1 MSTAIQMPKLG
12 HTMSEGKVIHWN
24 KQPGELV
31 REGEAILT
39 IETDKTEVEV
49 ESPVAGVMG
58 PHTAHEGDT
67 VVVGGLLVTLLSPSE
82 SPALADDSPRV
93 SAPVQARA
101 ARAPAPAGA
110 PAARRTLASP
120 RARRLAAEHGID
132 LGRIAGHGTDGAV
145 TEDDVRAAIGAHGDA
160 PAAPVG
166 GTYASPTAGAL
177 VPARREKLTRI
188 QQIGARNLVASW
200 QSVPHFVQM
209 VRVDMS
215 RALAARKALNADCGH
230 LSVTDLILYA
240 VAKALMDNPRI
251 NAAFAEGDMLIYDRV
266 NLGVAVDTPDGL
278 VVPVVHDAHL
288 MTPTELSTHVSQL
301 AERARAKKL
310 APTELEGAT
319 FTVSNLGA
327 YGIDNGTPVIF
338 VPQAALMFVGAIR
351 DEVLA
356 IDGRVE
362 VRPAMQI
369 AVAYDH
375 RGIDGATASR
385 FTTNVRQLLEDAE
398 FPDVPQAPP
407 EPTLAKREVAVELSS
422 DGLRTTVRHGSI
434 AWINSAEPNEGPD
447 PVTAFMGALAS
458 CLLMSLRVAARAR
471 NFDLAGASLSG
482 RCTES
487 GHVKAIDLELRISSA
502 EGEDK
507 FKRLVE
513 VAERGCHIRALL
525 RDDVTVSLKVVRV
538 YAKKGSSS
546 PGGGSTR

>member
-1 MSTAIQMPKLG
+1 MATAIQMPKLG
-12 HTMSEGKVIHWN
+12 HTMSEGKVIHWH
-24 KQPGELV
+24 KQPGEPV

-58 PHTAHEGDT
+58 PHAAHEGDT
-67 VVVGGLLVTLLSPSE
+67 VAVGGMLVTLLAEGE
-82 SPALADDSPRV
+82 SPASAGDSARV
-93 SAPVQARA
+93 SAPAPPRA
-101 ARAPAPAGA
+101 AGAPAPAGA

-132 LGRIAGHGTDGAV
+132 LGRIAGHGAAGAV
-145 TEDDVRAAIGAHGDA
+145 TEDDVRAAIGALTAA
-160 PAAPVG
+160 PAALAAG
-166 GTYASPTAGAL
+166 ASAPPAAGAL

-215 RALAARKALNADCGH
+215 RALAARKAFNAAGGR
-230 LSVTDLILYA
+230 LSVTDLILYVA
-240 VAKALMDNPRI
+240 AKALADNPRI
-251 NAAFAEGDMLIYDRV
+251 NAAFADGEMLIYDRV

-288 MTPTELSTHVSQL
+288 MTPAELSARVSQL

-310 APTELEGAT
+310 APAELEGAT

-327 YGIDNGTPVIF
+327 FGVENGTPVIF
-338 VPQAALMFVGAIR
+338 APQAALMFAGAIR

-356 IDGRVE
+356 IDGRAE

-375 RGIDGATASR
+375 RGIDGATAAR
-385 FTTNVRQLLEDAE
+385 FTIKVKRLLEAAE
-398 FPDVPQAPP
+398 FPGVPLATPAPAF
-407 EPTLAKREVAVELSS
+407 AKREVAVELSG
-422 DGLRTTVRHGSI
+422 DGLRTSVRHGSI
-434 AWINSAEPNEGPD
+434 AWTNSAEADEGPD
-447 PVTAFMGALAS
+447 PVTSFMGALGS

-471 NFDLAGASLSG
+471 NFNLAAASLSG
-482 RCTES
+482 RCTET
-487 GHVKAIDLELRISSA
+487 GHVKAIDLELRISTP

-507 FKRLVE
+507 LKRLVE

-525 RDDVTVSLKVVRV
+525 RDDLTLTLNVVRV
-538 YAKKGSSS
+538 
-546 PGGGSTR
+546 

>member
-12 HTMSEGKVIHWN
+12 HTMGEGRVVLWH

-58 PHTAHEGDT
+58 PHAAHESDT
-67 VVVGGLLVTLLSPSE
+67 VAVGGLLVTLFSPGE
-82 SPALADDSPRV
+82 SSVLAGDSPPD
-93 SAPVQARA
+93 SAPVLARA
-101 ARAPAPAGA
+101 AGPSAPAGG

-132 LGRIAGHGTDGAV
+132 LGRIAGHGADGAV
-145 TEDDVRAAIGAHGDA
+145 TEDDVRVAIGGRADA
-160 PAAPVG
+160 PGARMGA
-166 GTYASPTAGAL
+166 TYASPTTGAL

-251 NAAFAEGDMLIYDRV
+251 NAAFADGEMLIYDRV

-288 MTPTELSTHVSQL
+288 MTPTELSTHVSRL

-310 APTELEGAT
+310 APAELEGAT

-327 YGIDNGTPVIF
+327 FGVDNGTPVIF
-338 VPQAALMFVGAIR
+338 APQAALMFVGAIR

-356 IDGRVE
+356 IDGRME

-375 RGIDGATASR
+375 RGLDGATASR
-385 FTTNVRQLLEDAE
+385 FTTKVKQLLEAAE
-398 FPDVPQAPP
+398 FPDALQAASAPA
-407 EPTLAKREVAVELSS
+407 LAKREVAVEFSG
-422 DGLRTTVRHGSI
+422 DGLRTSVRHGSLG
-434 AWINSAEPNEGPD
+434 WTNSAEPDEGPD
-447 PVTAFMGALAS
+447 PVTSFMGALGS

-471 NFDLAGASLSG
+471 NFTLAGASLTA
-482 RCTES
+482 RCTET
-487 GHVKAIDLELRISSA
+487 GDVKAIDLELRISTP
-502 EGEDK
+502 EGEDNL
-507 FKRLVE
+507 KRLVE
-513 VAERGCHIRALL
+513 IAERGCHIRALL
-525 RDDVTVSLKVVRV
+525 RADVNLTLKVARV
-538 YAKKGSSS
+538 
-546 PGGGSTR
+546 

>member
-1 MSTAIQMPKLG
+1 MSTPIQMPKLG
-12 HTMSEGKVIHWN
+12 HTMSEGKVLQWH
-24 KQPGELV
+24 KQPGEPV

-58 PHTAHEGDT
+58 TQAAHEGDT
-67 VVVGGLLVTLLSPSE
+67 VAVGGLLVTLLSPGE
-82 SPALADDSPRV
+82 SPALAGNSAGV
-93 SAPVQARA
+93 SVPIEARA
-101 ARAPAPAGA
+101 AGAAAPAGA

-132 LGRIAGHGTDGAV
+132 IGRIAGHGTDGAV
-145 TEDDVRAAIGAHGDA
+145 TEDDVRAAIGVHTQAPPDA
-160 PAAPVG
+160 RMAGAASMR
-166 GTYASPTAGAL
+166 TTAGAP
-177 VPARREKLTRI
+177 VPARRERLTRI

-209 VRVDMS
+209 VRVDMG
-215 RALAARKALNADCGH
+215 RALAARKTFNADGGR

-240 VAKALMDNPRI
+240 VAKALMDNPRV
-251 NAAFAEGDMLIYDRV
+251 NAAFAEGEMLIYDRV

-288 MTPTELSTHVSQL
+288 MTPTELSMHVSRL
-301 AERARAKKL
+301 AERARVKKL
-310 APTELEGAT
+310 APAELEGAT

-327 YGIDNGTPVIF
+327 FGIDNGTPVIF
-338 VPQAALMFVGAIR
+338 APQAALMFVGAIR
-351 DEVLA
+351 DQVLA

-385 FTTNVRQLLEDAE
+385 FTTKVKQLLEAAE
-398 FPDVPQAPP
+398 FPGAPQAASAPA
-407 EPTLAKREVAVELSS
+407 LANREVEVELTG

-434 AWINSAEPNEGPD
+434 AWINSAEPDEGPD
-447 PVTAFMGALAS
+447 PVTAFMGALGS

-471 NFDLAGASLSG
+471 NVDLAGASLSG
-482 RCTES
+482 RCTEH

-507 FKRLVE
+507 LKRLAE
-513 VAERGCHIRALL
+513 VAERGCHIRALV
-525 RDDVTVSLKVVRV
+525 RDDVTLTLKVVRV
-538 YAKKGSSS
+538 
-546 PGGGSTR
+546 

>member
-1 MSTAIQMPKLG
+1 MATAIQMPKLG
-12 HTMSEGKVIHWN
+12 HTMSEGKVIHWH
-24 KQPGELV
+24 KQPGEPV

-58 PHTAHEGDT
+58 PHAAHEGDT
-67 VVVGGLLVTLLSPSE
+67 VAVGGMLVTLLAPGE
-82 SPALADDSPRV
+82 SPASAGDSPRV
-93 SAPVQARA
+93 SAPAPPRA
-101 ARAPAPAGA
+101 AGAPAPAGA

-132 LGRIAGHGTDGAV
+132 LGRIVGHGAAGAV
-145 TEDDVRAAIGAHGDA
+145 TEDDVRAAIGALTAA
-160 PAAPVG
+160 PAALAAG
-166 GTYASPTAGAL
+166 ASAPPAAGAL

-215 RALAARKALNADCGH
+215 RALAARKAFNAAGGH
-230 LSVTDLILYA
+230 LSVTDLILYSA
-240 VAKALMDNPRI
+240 AKALTDNPRV
-251 NAAFAEGDMLIYDRV
+251 NAAFADGEMLIYDRV
-266 NLGVAVDTPDGL
+266 NLGVAVDTPEGL

-288 MTPTELSTHVSQL
+288 MMPAELSAHVSQL

-310 APTELEGAT
+310 APAELEGAT

-327 YGIDNGTPVIF
+327 FGVENGTPVIF
-338 VPQAALMFVGAIR
+338 APQAALMFAGAVC

-356 IDGRVE
+356 IDGRAE

-385 FTTNVRQLLEDAE
+385 YTIKVKQLLEAAE
-398 FPDVPQAPP
+398 FPGVSGAAPA
-407 EPTLAKREVAVELSS
+407 LAFAKREVAVEFSG
-422 DGLRTTVRHGSI
+422 DGLRTSVRHGSI
-434 AWINSAEPNEGPD
+434 GWTNSAEPDEGPD
-447 PVTAFMGALAS
+447 PVTSFMGALGS

-471 NFDLAGASLSG
+471 NFDLAAASLSG
-482 RCTES
+482 RCTET
-487 GHVKAIDLELRISSA
+487 GHVKAINLELRISTP

-507 FKRLVE
+507 LKRLVE
-513 VAERGCHIRALL
+513 VAERGCHIRALV
-525 RDDVTVSLKVVRV
+525 RDDVAVTLNVIRV
-538 YAKKGSSS
+538 
-546 PGGGSTR
+546 

>member
-12 HTMSEGKVIHWN
+12 HTMSEGTVIHWH

-58 PHTAHEGDT
+58 PHAAHEGDT
-67 VVVGGLLVTLLSPSE
+67 VAVGGLLVTLLSPGE
-82 SPALADDSPRV
+82 SLALAGDSPGV
-93 SAPVQARA
+93 SAPVQACA
-101 ARAPAPAGA
+101 AGAPAPASH

-132 LGRIAGHGTDGAV
+132 LGRIAGHGADGAV
-145 TEDDVRAAIGAHGDA
+145 TEDDVRAAIGGRADA
-160 PAAPVG
+160 PGARVG
-166 GTYASPTAGAL
+166 AIYASPTAGAL
-177 VPARREKLTRI
+177 VPARREQLTRI

-215 RALAARKALNADCGH
+215 QTLAARKAFNTAGAH

-288 MTPTELSTHVSQL
+288 MTPAELSAHVSQL

-310 APTELEGAT
+310 APAELEGAT

-327 YGIDNGTPVIF
+327 FGVDNGTPVIF
-338 VPQAALMFVGAIR
+338 APQAALMFVGAIR

-356 IDGRVE
+356 IDGRME
-362 VRPAMQI
+362 VRPAMQM

-385 FTTNVRQLLEDAE
+385 FTTKVKQLLEAAE
-398 FPDVPQAPP
+398 FPGVSAAAPA
-407 EPTLAKREVAVELSS
+407 LAFAKREVAVEFSG
-422 DGLRTTVRHGSI
+422 DGLRTSVRHGSI
-434 AWINSAEPNEGPD
+434 VWINSAEPDEGPD
-447 PVTAFMGALAS
+447 PVTAFMGALGS

-471 NFDLAGASLSG
+471 NFDLVGASLSG

-507 FKRLVE
+507 LKRLVE

-525 RDDVTVSLKVVRV
+525 RDDVTLTLKVARV
-538 YAKKGSSS
+538 
-546 PGGGSTR
+546 